1 MKDTTIGSLVQL
13 RFWQHIQNGTLTVM
27 PDLGGESLGHPI
39 HRVFTV
45 TGVPPGGVRGDHA
58 HKYCTQVLVSI
69 PPGIWNHI
77 TFESADT
84 VLMVLCDL
92 PYDPDDY
99 MRDRAEYLKYKGV

>member
-1 MKDTTIGSLVQL
+1 
-13 RFWQHIQNGTLTVM
+13 
-27 PDLGGESLGHPI
+27 
-39 HRVFTV
+39 
-45 TGVPPGGVRGDHA
+45 
-58 HKYCTQVLVSI
+58 VLDDGRSHCRIVLDSPEQGLSI
-69 PPGIWNHI
+69 PPGSWNHI